1 MKISTITEIIA
12 LLFVILFLYTGIS
25 KLMDYSVFREQIA
38 LSPLLAPVSNWVAI
52 LLPATEIIISVV
64 LFIPR
69 SRLIGLYASLILMV
83 LFTGYVIYILN
94 FNEHLPC
101 TCGGVLEALSWK
113 QHLILNGLLIA
124 LAFTGVLLGRR
135 SQHGYIRHRSR
146 NAFHEPAS

>member
-83 LFTGYVIYILN
+83 LFTGYVVYILN
-94 FNEHLPC
+94 YNEHLPC

-113 QHLILNGLLIA
+113 QRLILNGLLIA

-135 SQHGYIRHRSR
+135 SLHGYIRHRSR
-146 NAFHEPAS
+146 NAYHEPAS

>member
-1 MKISTITEIIA
+1 MKTSTITEIIA

-52 LLPATEIIISVV
+52 LLPSTEIIISVV

-69 SRLIGLYASLILMV
+69 SRLIGLYTSLILMV

-94 FNEHLPC
+94 YNEHLPC
-101 TCGGVLEALSWK
+101 TCGGFLEMLSWK
-113 QHLILNGLLIA
+113 QHLILNGFLIA

-135 SQHGYIRHRSR
+135 TLPGFIRRRSSKTY
-146 NAFHEPAS
+146 HETAS